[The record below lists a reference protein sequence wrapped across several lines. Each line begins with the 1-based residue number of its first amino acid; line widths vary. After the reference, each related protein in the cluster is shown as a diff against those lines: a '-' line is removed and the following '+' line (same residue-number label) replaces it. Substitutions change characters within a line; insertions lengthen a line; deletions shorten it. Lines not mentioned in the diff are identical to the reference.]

1 MKKLVSLTFADP
13 RVQGGIEGFN
23 RALKKFYSKELIMIT
38 YANNCEKIYDVSD
51 VIEIGSRNIFFR
63 IINKIFKNKIREFL
77 VKKNIKKNE
86 SNIIILAHPDDLK
99 LLKNFKLT
107 KILVQHSSYE
117 AYIKD
122 FCHGKEEYKKLI
134 KNGADYFIAL
144 SKYDAIRFQK
154 GLDLDKKKIRVIRH
168 STSLEILKSKKLKN
182 KKLIMIGRID
192 NSSKRYDLAIKAMK
206 KLQDYTLDI
215 YGVAHKQSDLD
226 YLKNIILTEK
236 INNVS
241 FKGVTNKVQ
250 EKLDESGI
258 FIMTSD
264 YEGYPISTIEAMRR
278 GLPIILR
285 NTFDSAQ
292 DIVIDNGIL
301 LEEEWNESKFVEA
314 IRKVYDNYEYYSEN
328 SKKLG
333 ERHSLEVIK
342 KEWDRLFAEIGE
354 E

>member
-1 MKKLVSLTFADP
+1 MKKIVSLTFADP

-23 RALKKFYSKELIMIT
+23 RALKKFYPEEFVMIT
-38 YANNCEKIYDVSD
+38 YSNNCEKIYDVSD

-77 VKKNIKKNE
+77 IKKNIKKSG
-86 SNIIILAHPDDLK
+86 SNIIILAHPNDLK
-99 LLKNFKLT
+99 LLKDSKMI

-117 AYIKD
+117 AYLKD
-122 FCHGKEEYKKLI
+122 FCHGKEEYKNLI
-134 KNGADYFIAL
+134 KSEADYFVTL
-144 SKYDAIRFQK
+144 SKYDAMRFQK
-154 GLDLDKKKIRVIRH
+154 GLELDKKKIRVIRH
-168 STSLEILKSKKLKN
+168 STSLEILNDKKLKN

-236 INNVS
+236 IDNVS

-278 GLPIILR
+278 GLPIVLR
-285 NTFDSAQ
+285 NTFDSAR

-301 LEEEWNESKFVEA
+301 LEKEWSEDKFVEA
-314 IRKVYDNYEYYSEN
+314 IRKVYNNYEYYSEN

-333 ERHSLEVIK
+333 ERHSLRVIK
-342 KEWDRLFAEIGE
+342 KEWDKLFTEIGE